1 MDVRSLWI
9 LDSIIA
15 FWEGWRLHCYASLCW
30 FLLARSLCA
39 VWWIVDIGF
48 AWDPAKARLRIG
60 HVCRVPEF
68 NRSCLWHH
76 GHDRWLWRCWVDTW
90 LTLQHVIPKRW
101 CWDHVDLTWCR
112 SYSQVADK
120 SVCIRTRVGSGIFRS
135 IASIGIGIPA
145 ERLVQA
151 VSYSQRWYLSSSW
164 TPHLG
169 CVLNLFVQ
177 QMFLNCVV

>member
-1 MDVRSLWI
+1 MSLFIWTRHFDLGALELHSSESLSCMDVRSLWI

-30 FLLARSLCA
+30 FLLAWSLCA

-48 AWDPAKARLRIG
+48 SWDPVKARLQIG

-90 LTLQHVIPKRW
+90 LTLQHVIPKIW
-101 CWDHVDLTWCR
+101 GDVQIMLTWHG
-112 SYSQVADK
+112 VDP
-120 SVCIRTRVGSGIFRS
+120 ILGSGQV
-135 IASIGIGIPA
+135 G
-145 ERLVQA
+145 L
-151 VSYSQRWYLSSSW
+151 
-164 TPHLG
+164 H
-169 CVLNLFVQ
+169 
-177 QMFLNCVV
+177 